1 MNVLKP
7 NEIRDLKEENEKLK
21 EKIIMLENEINIMKE
36 KYELEEIIHIDTVK
50 TLRFINFI
58 ASALILILGL
68 GYTLWR

>member
-1 MNVLKP
+1 MLKP